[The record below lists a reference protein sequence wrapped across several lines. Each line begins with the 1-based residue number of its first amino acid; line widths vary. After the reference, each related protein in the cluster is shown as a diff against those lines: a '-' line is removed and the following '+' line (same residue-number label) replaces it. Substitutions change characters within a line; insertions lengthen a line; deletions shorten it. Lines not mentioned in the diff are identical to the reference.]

1 MRRLSR
7 LLLKTFARSARP
19 FLKSYGLL
27 QTAKVFNRS
36 ALVFEPAAEAVLVIA
51 PHMDDEIIG
60 CGGTLAKHVA
70 RGASVTVVFLTDGAA
85 GGIGTA
91 GDTAAA
97 GGGAARSD
105 RPAEPLTE
113 VRKREAR
120 LALSVLGIQKLEFL
134 DARDGSLSSTPE
146 LVAKLRA
153 ILRLGRFDMCYLPF
167 FLEEHPDHR
176 AASRILL
183 DAARG
188 EERALQC
195 MGYEIWTA
203 LFPNCLVNIDET
215 VEIKREALSHYRSQ
229 LAEADYAHTQFGLNA
244 YRSAAFLGGSC
255 RYAEAFCA
263 LPLAQYRE
271 MHDAYMHR
279 G

>member
-85 GGIGTA
+85 GGVATH
-91 GDTAAA
+91 
-97 GGGAARSD
+97 SD
-105 RPAEPLTE
+105 RLAEPLTE

-134 DARDGSLSSTPE
+134 DARDGDLSSTPE

-153 ILRLGRFDMCYLPF
+153 ILRLGRFDVCYLPF

-215 VEIKREALSHYRSQ
+215 AELKREALSHYRSQ